1 MLLGKKTKVRKKDLL
16 MALQAAVAKLDK
28 VVEIFGKLLDS
39 ASPEDYDEINKSF
52 ESIDNVFKILER
64 FGLFRVEKVVVR
76 RVKATNIRINGELYI
91 DRELLV
97 LSDSPYSLEE
107 YYERLKVLMRDD
119 KEMVVLVRVWGG
131 SKSIPE
137 TVQLVERV
145 YE

>member
-39 ASPEDYDEINKSF
+39 ASPEDYDEIDKSF

-119 KEMVVLVRVWGG
+119 KEMVVLVRVWGV
-131 SKSIPE
+131 SIV
-137 TVQLVERV
+137 TGKQIGRAHV
-145 YE
+145 

>member
-39 ASPEDYDEINKSF
+39 ASPEDYDEIDKSF

-145 YE
+145 YK

>member
-39 ASPEDYDEINKSF
+39 ASPEDYDEIDKSF

>member
-39 ASPEDYDEINKSF
+39 ASPEDYDEIDKSF

-137 TVQLVERV
+137 TIQLVERV